1 MEQERRPAVLITGAS
16 RGIGAACARRFAQAG
31 WNVGVNYCRSRQ
43 QALELVE
50 ELEKLGVRA
59 AALQGDVSQSQQA
72 AALVEEAQREFG
84 ALDALVCNAGV
95 AGVQALL
102 TDLTDEQWRWTAGT
116 NLDGV
121 VYTMRAAI
129 PGMVR
134 RQKGSI
140 VTISSMWGLTGGSC
154 EVAYSAAKAGVI
166 GLTRAMAKEL
176 GPSHIRVNCV
186 APGVI
191 DTDMNAHLSSQDM
204 QALAEETP
212 LGRIAAGGC
221 GGGSLLPGQCR
232 SRLHYRTGAG
242 SGWRNGDLKKED
254 ILGEWGKRAKKL
266 KKIMRIVRL
275 SWNKKVAIIFTS

>member
-1 MEQERRPAVLITGAS
+1 MEEERRPAVLITGAS

-31 WNVGVNYCRSRQ
+31 WNVGINYCHSRQ
-43 QALELVE
+43 QALKLEE
-50 ELEKLGVRA
+50 ELKGLGVGTA
-59 AALQGDVSQSQQA
+59 VLQGDVSQSTQA
-72 AALVEEAQREFG
+72 AALVEAAEREFG

-121 VYTMRAAI
+121 VYTIRAAV

-140 VTISSMWGLTGGSC
+140 VTVSSMWGLTGGSC
-154 EVAYSAAKAGVI
+154 EAAYSTVKAGVI

-191 DTDMNAHLSSQDM
+191 DTDMNAHLTPEDM
-204 QALAEETP
+204 QALADETP
-212 LGRIAAGGC
+212 LGRIGRPEDVAEGVYFLASSASDFITGQVLPVDGGMV
-221 GGGSLLPGQCR
+221 
-232 SRLHYRTGAG
+232 
-242 SGWRNGDLKKED
+242 
-254 ILGEWGKRAKKL
+254 I
-266 KKIMRIVRL
+266 
-275 SWNKKVAIIFTS
+275 